1 MSLQVQD
8 TFSRDKTQLIW
19 LCAPPV
25 SVEVWGGLM
34 VEGMEFQRR
43 SMRFNVMEGNLMVAL
58 TTAAYGFDVLDLHY
72 WMTHQIHKRMPDGIH
87 WTQDAVRLQTN
98 IILTHFCLSRDIKL
112 PGRLIVLKS
121 GFSVKFVLQVG
132 RRKEQTSG
140 VRQEDRR
147 CCPCRL

>member
-1 MSLQVQD
+1 MLDLTLCCKFSLVAISLDVKKNSATGSFKNIYCQQVQG
-8 TFSRDKTQLIW
+8 TFSDQTQLIW

-112 PGRLIVLKS
+112 PGR
-121 GFSVKFVLQVG
+121 
-132 RRKEQTSG
+132 
-140 VRQEDRR
+140 
-147 CCPCRL
+147 